1 MTPITNTNTMIAMT
15 AERTSRSEIY
25 LTREEALAGWYRF
38 WSKNEVD
45 FFLKDKYGKNI
56 LDEDGN
62 CIAVRKNIPRVL
74 RDKNQI
80 NFKNEAL

>member
-1 MTPITNTNTMIAMT
+1 MTPTTNTNTMIAV
-15 AERTSRSEIY
+15 RTSKSEIY

>member
-1 MTPITNTNTMIAMT
+1 MTPITNTNTMT
-15 AERTSRSEIY
+15 AVTAVRTSKSEIY

-80 NFKNEAL
+80 NFKNGAL

>member
-1 MTPITNTNTMIAMT
+1 MTIVEMK
-15 AERTSRSEIY
+15 TSSTEVY

-45 FFLKDKYGKNI
+45 FFLKDKHGNNI
-56 LDEDGN
+56 RDEKGN

-74 RDKNQI
+74 RDKNQT
-80 NFKNEAL
+80 NFKNGSL

>member
-1 MTPITNTNTMIAMT
+1 MMIAKMRMSST
-15 AERTSRSEIY
+15 EVY

-45 FFLKDKYGKNI
+45 FFLKDKHGNNI
-56 LDEDGN
+56 HDEDGN

-74 RDKNQI
+74 RDKNQT
-80 NFKNEAL
+80 NFKNESL